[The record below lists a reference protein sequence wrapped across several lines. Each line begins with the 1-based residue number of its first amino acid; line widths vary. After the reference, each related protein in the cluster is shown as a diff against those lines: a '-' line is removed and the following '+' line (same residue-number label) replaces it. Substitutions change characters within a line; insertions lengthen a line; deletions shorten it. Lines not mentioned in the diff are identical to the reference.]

1 MLQKKLGSIE
11 NESRTNIKKGKRKK
25 ERTADKKR
33 KVKQKKYRTNKNKKI
48 EIVPYEDFSDENFF
62 QMNLEFIT
70 GYSEMFFGDSLLLAS
85 IQTIFLNQ

>member
-33 KVKQKKYRTNKNKKI
+33 KVKQKKYRKKKNRNSTLRRLFRGK
-48 EIVPYEDFSDENFF
+48 FF
-62 QMNLEFIT
+62 
-70 GYSEMFFGDSLLLAS
+70 
-85 IQTIFLNQ
+85 